1 MNKLY
6 RSRNPFVRYVHTKRL
21 QIIKEL
27 AEYDKKILLD
37 CGCGEG
43 HLLSQLSGKKY
54 GVDYSPTAVK
64 RAEER
69 NPDAEI
75 FKEDITLLPFED
87 GFFDIAICSEVLE
100 HILDYKAAISEI
112 KRAVRRNGQI
122 IISVPNERNWT
133 VGRLAML
140 RFPIKIQDHVNSFTP
155 SQLIELFG
163 SKPKRAVYI
172 PFYRFSLSLIQIYE
186 FENTNG

>member
-43 HLLSQLSGKKY
+43 HLLSQLNGKKY

-155 SQLIELFG
+155 SQFNRTIWL
-163 SKPKRAVYI
+163 
-172 PFYRFSLSLIQIYE
+172 
-186 FENTNG
+186 